1 MHLGEQSKPLLSKSM
16 GALCTVQLCLWIF
29 IRNNAP
35 SQVGSVAV
43 QVLSAW
49 QVRLL
54 FPVSWN
60 PVSQEYVATAPR
72 VVVG

>member
-1 MHLGEQSKPLLSKSM
+1 M
-16 GALCTVQLCLWIF
+16 GALRAVQLCLWIF
-29 IRNNAP
+29 IRNNVP
-35 SQVGSVAV
+35 SQVGSVDV

>member
-1 MHLGEQSKPLLSKSM
+1 M
-16 GALCTVQLCLWIF
+16 GALCAVQLCLWIF
-29 IRNNAP
+29 IRNNVP
-35 SQVGSVAV
+35 SQVGSVDV
-43 QVLSAW
+43 QVLLAW

-60 PVSQEYVATAPR
+60 PVSHVYVATAPR